1 MDVSSA
7 STLNSSTTAS
17 LLQAANDNTQVAS
30 RLLKIAVNSDKNLI
44 NTLLPVQGG
53 LNIKA

>member
-30 RLLKIAVNSDKNLI
+30 RLLKIAVNADKNLI
-44 NTLLPVQGG
+44 NTLLPVQSG